1 MNMLNVILASASP
14 RRRAFLA
21 ALGIPHHTVAADID
35 ETPQPGESATALA
48 ARLAQSKARH
58 IALALAPAEQP
69 ALVIGADTVVALE
82 GELLGK
88 PASAEAAAAMLAAL
102 RGRVHQ
108 VHSGLAVVQINGEQ
122 ISERVV
128 VNTTDVTMRDYSDEE
143 IAAYVATG
151 DPLDKAGGYAIQHRG
166 FEPVARLA
174 GCPGGVMGMPAAD
187 LLALLL
193 AFGISSAE
201 PIAPVC
207 RGLTGLPCCQIDSLS
222 GG

>member
-108 VHSGLAVVQINGEQ
+108 VHSGLAVAQMDGGLQ
-122 ISERVV
+122 AERVI
-128 VNTTDVTMRDYSDEE
+128 VNTTDVVMRDYSDGE

-151 DPLDKAGGYAIQHRG
+151 DPLDKAGGYAIQHRS
-166 FEPVARLA
+166 FEPVARLV
-174 GCPGGVMGMPAAD
+174 GCPAGVMGLPAAD
-187 LLALLL
+187 LLSLLSE
-193 AFGISSAE
+193 FGVVGVE
-201 PIAPVC
+201 PLAPVC
-207 RGLTGLPCCQIDSLS
+207 RQLTGLPCCQIDSPT